1 MRIVVAA
8 APGMGHLLPAV
19 PVAWAAVSAGHQVL
33 VATTGPSLDMAQRL
47 GFAAVDVS
55 DDGEAYAA
63 YRRLAAREMETRPD
77 GHDLSSAWRRFAD
90 PGEDTDRPD
99 DLLLHLVACTV
110 DRTARVIRDW
120 GGDLV
125 LYTTF
130 LCGGQLAASRAG
142 VPSVRVGIGLPHP
155 DFPGLHPERPA
166 PSAAVLDVCP
176 PSLRPEGA
184 GRNGWPLRFV
194 PCNGGGVLPGWL
206 QRRAVRPRVCVT
218 WGSVLDQHGMGPTLD
233 AVLAA
238 LEPTGAEVVLATG
251 SATGTDGPLPAN
263 VRRVGWVPLS
273 ALLPGCA
280 ALIHH
285 GGSGTTFTACAQGVP
300 QLVIPQVADQ
310 PLNAQ
315 AVSDAGIGVA
325 IPRTRPGVREVRD
338 ALERVLDDPAVHRAC
353 ERVRLEIASMP
364 QPGDLVPR
372 LAGLAPAADRP
383 PAPAASPVPR
393 PAEATPAP

>member
-8 APGMGHLLPAV
+8 APGMGHLLPAA
-19 PVAWAAVSAGHQVL
+19 PLAWAAVSAGHQVL

-63 YRRLAAREMETRPD
+63 YRQLAAREMEARPD
-77 GHDLSSAWRRFAD
+77 EHDLPSAWRRFAAQ
-90 PGEDTDRPD
+90 GEDTSRPD
-99 DLLLHLVACTV
+99 DLLLRLVACTV

-120 GGDLV
+120 GADLV

-130 LCGGQLAASRAG
+130 LCGGQLAAFRAG

-166 PSAAVLDVCP
+166 ASAAVLDVCP
-176 PSLRPEGA
+176 PSLRPQTA
-184 GRNGWPLRFV
+184 DQDGWPMRFV
-194 PCNGGGVLPGWL
+194 PCNGGGILPGWL
-206 QRRAVRPRVCVT
+206 QRPATRPRICVT
-218 WGSVLDQHGMGPTLD
+218 WGSVLDQPGMEPTLD

-251 SATGTDGPLPAN
+251 SATATAGPLPAN

-285 GGSGTTFTACAQGVP
+285 GGSGTTFTACALGVP
-300 QLVIPQVADQ
+300 QLVLPQAADQ
-310 PLNAQ
+310 PLNAH
-315 AVSDAGIGVA
+315 AVSVAGIGVA
-325 IPRTRPGVREVRD
+325 IPRTRPAARDVRE
-338 ALERVLDDPAVHRAC
+338 ALDRVLDDPAVHRAC
-353 ERVRLEIASMP
+353 ARVRTEIASMP

-372 LAGLAPAADRP
+372 LAELATAARKPPLATAFRSKDPVLAP
-383 PAPAASPVPR
+383 
-393 PAEATPAP
+393 